1 MSLNLHASCVALG
14 RKAILILGPSGAGKS
29 DLALRLIDEGAKLVA
44 DDRTDL
50 LFTRGHWIASPPKTI
65 AGLIEVRGLGI
76 ITLPFLNKAPVA
88 LAVRLAGRVPRL
100 PEPDFFFPDG
110 KRGAKVPQ
118 IALNPFEAS
127 ATAKVRLAL
136 RHCQQ
141 K

>member
-14 RKAILILGPSGAGKS
+14 GKAVLILGPSGAGKS

-44 DDRTDL
+44 DDRTEL
-50 LFTRGHWIASPPKTI
+50 ALARGRWIASPPQTI
-65 AGLIEVRGLGI
+65 AGLIEVRGIGI
-76 ITLPFLNKAPVA
+76 IALPFLNRAPVA
-88 LAVRLAGRVPRL
+88 LAVRLTGRIPRL

-110 KRGAKVPQ
+110 KKGVKVPQ